1 MLFTRDP
8 ANQGASLDDQEASVD
23 DPVETRKAF
32 HEALQEL
39 RANVISVAALVTEQI
54 GAATSALLSA
64 DLDAVERV
72 IENDAPIDALIEEI
86 GARCYVL
93 LARQQPMASDLRTI
107 IAILRIIPDLERSGD
122 LMKNVA
128 KAARRLYPLELEPKV
143 RGIIT
148 QMGVQATK
156 QMRLAIDAFADV
168 NLAEASALAD
178 MDDQMDELT
187 KSLFRTILSSLT
199 PDEGEL
205 QKAVQLALVGRFYER
220 VADHAVNIADRV
232 AFMVHGVLPEIE
244 LL

>member
-1 MLFTRDP
+1 M
-8 ANQGASLDDQEASVD
+8 DDQEASVD

-86 GARCYVL
+86 GDRCYVL